1 MATMPQVTSYRMTRH
16 VGRPTRASVLAV
28 VATLLVAGPVAA
40 HGPVQAEPPSAASL
54 LLGWTI
60 EPVPAL
66 GIVAALLWWRWAVRR
81 VDAVHPANPVPR
93 RRTVAF
99 VGGMAAIAVA
109 LMSGIDRYDTTLF
122 SVHMVQHILLTLVAG
137 PLVALSAPITLLLR
151 VSSGETRRRWILPVL
166 HSRVTRV
173 LSFPVVTWLVF
184 AAVMWGTHFSPLFD
198 AALEDPFIHDLEH
211 VLYLGAAFLFWWPAV
226 ALDPAPWRMTHPVRA
241 LYTFLQMTQNTF
253 LAVVLLN
260 VQVVLYPHYATLV
273 RPWGPN
279 PLEDQ
284 QLAAGIMWIAGDLIF
299 LSAIMAILVGWSR
312 AEGRDA
318 PRADRQAAIEL
329 AEIRI
334 RERRLEE
341 RRRLAQEPEDAQ
353 PGSGVAR

>member
-1 MATMPQVTSYRMTRH
+1 MPSATRRRLSRH
-16 VGRPTRASVLAV
+16 VGLPTQASVLAV
-28 VATLLVAGPVAA
+28 AAKLLVAGPVAA

-81 VDAVHPANPVPR
+81 VDVAHPGNPVPS

-99 VGGMAAIAVA
+99 VGGMAAIAFA

-122 SVHMVQHILLTLVAG
+122 SIHMVQHILLTLVAA
-137 PLVALSAPITLLLR
+137 PLIALSAPITLVLR
-151 VSSGETRRRWILPVL
+151 VSSAQTRRRWILPIL
-166 HSRVTRV
+166 HARLTRV
-173 LSFPVVTWLVF
+173 LSFPVVAWLIF

-211 VLYLGAAFLFWWPAV
+211 GLYLGAALLFWWPAV
-226 ALDPAPWRMTHPVRA
+226 ALDPAPWRMAHPVRA

-253 LAVVLLN
+253 LSVVLLN
-260 VQVVLYPHYATLV
+260 VQTVLYPHYATLV
-273 RPWGPN
+273 RPWGPT

-284 QLAAGIMWIAGDLIF
+284 QLAAGIMWVAGDLIF

-318 PRADRQAAIEL
+318 SRADRQAAIEL
-329 AEIRI
+329 AEIRV
-334 RERRLEE
+334 REGQLAAKRAGEREE
-341 RRRLAQEPEDAQ
+341 SQ